1 MTFKWI
7 DEPGRQG
14 RKFSTPKQSQNKV
27 LICWKTN
34 MLKIESY
41 LKNLLIQQWEGYI
54 INFNNPLVKKTSK
67 ILDGSGVPAVA
78 QWVHDSACLC
88 GSTSSIP
95 GPEQWVKRLK
105 IRHCCSCATG
115 RSCSSDLIPGLRTS
129 TCLGVVKKERKQK
142 SWWPWIWC

>member
-1 MTFKWI
+1 M
-7 DEPGRQG
+7 
-14 RKFSTPKQSQNKV
+14 
-27 LICWKTN
+27 
-34 MLKIESY
+34 
-41 LKNLLIQQWEGYI
+41 
-54 INFNNPLVKKTSK
+54 KKTSK

-129 TCLGVVKKERKQK
+129 TCLGVVKKENKNLDGPEFDARQK
-142 SWWPWIWC
+142 EVKEIYSENLQTISNAH